1 MKLEYLQLIL
11 DTAYS
16 NFIFYSSLLLKWNK
30 QATMQPARHSAYKR
44 MVISFVEFQELMH
57 QLFYLEFYTLYITI
71 IKSIFFGLFLW
82 VIFIYLWALYD
93 FIRLKVIYCSSQVKQ
108 L

>member
-1 MKLEYLQLIL
+1 
-11 DTAYS
+11 
-16 NFIFYSSLLLKWNK
+16 
-30 QATMQPARHSAYKR
+30 

-82 VIFIYLWALYD
+82 VIFIYLW
-93 FIRLKVIYCSSQVKQ
+93 
-108 L
+108 